1 MNDELNGMLTEVLTD
16 RCPPALVEASEGGWS
31 EDLWKVLES
40 VGLTAVGIP
49 EEQGGSGGGFD
60 DAVAVVRAAA
70 RFAAPVPLM
79 QTLLVAPMLRDM
91 FGLPHRAGPT
101 AVAWTPV
108 RAAAQGERWRLT
120 GTVSDVSYAPAASS
134 VLLLGVGDA
143 GRIVLAEV
151 DASLE
156 WALRTDLAGEPRGTA
171 AIDVVVP
178 AATTDLDLTGVLD
191 LARDAEALALV
202 WGMVGALEKI
212 EELTVGYVTAREQ
225 FGRPIAKF
233 QAVKQLAA
241 QIAGAVAIARAAA
254 IEATAARGRPDAAFA
269 VAAARARTA
278 GAGTDAARYAHQ
290 LHGAIGFTRE
300 YPLHHYTRRI
310 WAWRDEGRSAVV
322 WTELAGRRALA
333 GGGAKLWETIVG

>member
-16 RCPPALVEASEGGWS
+16 HCPPALVEASEGGWS
-31 EDLWKVLES
+31 KDLWKVLES

-49 EEQGGSGGGFD
+49 EEQGGSGGDFD

-79 QTLLVAPMLRDM
+79 QTLLVAPMLRDL

-120 GTVSDVSYAPAASS
+120 GTVSDVSYAPAAAS
-134 VLLLGVGDA
+134 VLLPGVDDA
-143 GRIVLAEV
+143 GRVVLAEV

-156 WALRTDLAGEPRGTA
+156 WALRTGLAGEPRRTA
-171 AIDVVVP
+171 AVDVVVS
-178 AATTDLDLTGVLD
+178 AAATDLDLTEVLD

-212 EELTVGYVTAREQ
+212 EELTVGHVTAREQ
-225 FGRPIAKF
+225 FGRPSPSSR
-233 QAVKQLAA
+233 L
-241 QIAGAVAIARAAA
+241 
-254 IEATAARGRPDAAFA
+254 
-269 VAAARARTA
+269 
-278 GAGTDAARYAHQ
+278 
-290 LHGAIGFTRE
+290 
-300 YPLHHYTRRI
+300 
-310 WAWRDEGRSAVV
+310 
-322 WTELAGRRALA
+322 
-333 GGGAKLWETIVG
+333 